1 MTRTPKATIARIL
14 VALDTSPHSLAALEA
29 ASKLAAELE
38 AELVGLF
45 VEDTDLL
52 RLACLPF
59 SRELPYAHQA
69 ERRLDT
75 STMER
80 ALRAEAEQARRS
92 LATLA
97 ARLQVQWT
105 FRVVR
110 GQVVR
115 EVLMAAQEAD
125 LIFMGQ
131 ASRRGGATSRIGSTA
146 RTVAREASRTVAI
159 LRTGARLGKPVVVV
173 FEGSGSAE
181 AALATAAR
189 LAEEDH
195 QNLVVLL
202 APPSPD
208 QAEALEKQ
216 VLDWLKEQ
224 QFDARILALQ
234 ARDSAEVLRAI
245 QRVDGR
251 LLVLAGDSA
260 LCTHDALDALLSRTG
275 CPIIVAR

>member
-1 MTRTPKATIARIL
+1 MTRTRDGTIARIL

-29 ASKLAAELE
+29 AIELAAELE

-45 VEDTDLL
+45 VEDMDLL

-59 SRELPYAHQA
+59 SRELPYARQA
-69 ERRLDT
+69 ESRMDT

-80 ALRAEAEQARRS
+80 ALRAEAEQVRRS
-92 LATLA
+92 MATLA
-97 ARLQVQWT
+97 TRLQVQWS
-105 FRVVR
+105 FKVVR

-131 ASRRGGATSRIGSTA
+131 ASRRRGATSRIGSTA
-146 RTVAREASRTVAI
+146 GTVAREASRTVAL

-173 FEGSGSAE
+173 FDGSGSAI
-181 AALATAAR
+181 AALATGAH
-189 LAEEDH
+189 LAQEDH
-195 QNLVVLL
+195 HNLVVLL

-208 QAEALEKQ
+208 RAEAMEKQ
-216 VLDWLKEQ
+216 ILDWLKEQ
-224 QFDARILALQ
+224 RFKARILALR
-234 ARDSAEVLRAI
+234 APGSAEVMRAI
-245 QRVDGR
+245 QQVDGR
-251 LLVLAGDSA
+251 LLVIAGDSA
-260 LCTHDALDALLSRTG
+260 LCTHDALDALVSRSG

>member
-1 MTRTPKATIARIL
+1 MTRTREGTITRIL
-14 VALDTSPHSLAALEA
+14 VALDTSPHSQAALEA

-45 VEDTDLL
+45 VEDMDLL

-59 SRELPYAHQA
+59 SRELPYAHHA

-105 FRVVR
+105 FKVVR

-115 EVLMAAQEAD
+115 EVLTAAQEAD

-131 ASRRGGATSRIGSTA
+131 ASRRRWTTSRVGSTA
-146 RTVAREASRTVAI
+146 RTVARQASRTVAI

-173 FEGSGSAE
+173 FDGAGSAV
-181 AALATAAR
+181 AALATGAS
-189 LAEEDH
+189 LAQEDH

-208 QAEALEKQ
+208 GAEALEKQ

-224 QFDARILALQ
+224 RFEARIVAL
-234 ARDSAEVLRAI
+234 RTPGSAEVMRAI
-245 QRVDGR
+245 QQVDGR
-251 LLVLAGDSA
+251 LLVLAGDST
-260 LCTHDALDALLSRTG
+260 LCTHDALDALLSGTG